1 MSIRRYDMLV
11 FHKYAA
17 ISLPQHS
24 LGNENKQYQLE
35 RHVAWE
41 ASEGRM
47 LPNSGILVGNKM
59 QEDRRSH
66 EVQLGSQVECVF

>member
-1 MSIRRYDMLV
+1 MLV

-47 LPNSGILVGNKM
+47 LPNSGIPVGNKM

>member
-11 FHKYAA
+11 FHKYAV

-35 RHVAWE
+35 RRVAWE

-47 LPNSGILVGNKM
+47 LPNSGIPVGNKM

-66 EVQLGSQVECVF
+66 EVQLGSQVERVF